1 MLCHIEVQL
10 RSPNEVLCVNIA
22 TYQTFVMKKSYIYAL
37 MIAASAVGVSCQPAM
52 PMVPDSG
59 RKVVPPQGSTGTEK
73 PWNAPTKTEGDAV
86 LGPLSNMRR

>member
-1 MLCHIEVQL
+1 M
-10 RSPNEVLCVNIA
+10 N
-22 TYQTFVMKKSYIYAL
+22 KSVVFTAIVAVAAL
-37 MIAASAVGVSCQPAM
+37 VAACQPAL

-59 RKVVPPQGSTGTEK
+59 REVVRPQGSTSVEK

>member
-1 MLCHIEVQL
+1 
-10 RSPNEVLCVNIA
+10 
-22 TYQTFVMKKSYIYAL
+22 MKKSYISAFL
-37 MIAASAVGVSCQPAM
+37 IATSAVLASCQTSI

-59 RKVVPPQGSTGTEK
+59 RKVVPPQGSTNTEK

>member
-1 MLCHIEVQL
+1 MNKFILLSGIV
-10 RSPNEVLCVNIA
+10 
-22 TYQTFVMKKSYIYAL
+22 AL
-37 MIAASAVGVSCQPAM
+37 LVASCQPSV

-59 RKVVPPQGSTGTEK
+59 REIVRPQGSTISEK